1 MNTIFS
7 SSKWKNITVSG
18 RAASGATT
26 LSRTLAQKLGWKL
39 WNGGELYRAYVK
51 EKGIPLEKTTEVSD
65 EYHIDLD
72 NYIKNILATETHQI
86 IESWLSG
93 FDAQGL
99 QGVFKIFVICSDDA
113 VRIDRL
119 ITRDNMNVQQ
129 AKEHL
134 RIREEENL
142 KKWGQLYKTRDFWNP
157 KLYDLV
163 IDTYTTGPAKTLEIA
178 LEAIGY
184 DTKN

>member
-1 MNTIFS
+1 MITPFS
-7 SSKWKNITVSG
+7 STKWKNITVSG

-26 LSRTLAQKLGWKL
+26 LSRSLAEKLGWRL

-72 NYIKNILATETHQI
+72 NYIKNKLETGTRQI

-93 FDAQGL
+93 FDAQKIPA
-99 QGVFKIFVICSDDA
+99 VFKIFIICSDDA
-113 VRIDRL
+113 VRVDRL
-119 ITRDNMNVQQ
+119 INRDNMSVKD

-142 KKWGQLYKTRDFWNP
+142 KKWEQLYKTRDFWNP
-157 KLYDLV
+157 NLYDLV

-178 LEAIGY
+178 LETIGY

>member
-1 MNTIFS
+1 MNTSFLLPT
-7 SSKWKNITVSG
+7 WKNITISG
-18 RAASGATT
+18 KAASGATT
-26 LSRTLAQKLGWKL
+26 LSRALARKLGWKL

-65 EYHIDLD
+65 KYHIDLD
-72 NYIKNILATETHQI
+72 NYIKNKLTTETHQI

-93 FDAQGL
+93 FDAQEIP
-99 QGVFKIFVICSDDA
+99 GVFKIFVICSDDA

-119 ITRDNMNVQQ
+119 ITRDNMTVEQ
-129 AKEHL
+129 AQEHL
-134 RIREEENL
+134 RIREQENL
-142 KKWGQLYKTRDFWNP
+142 KKWEQLYKTRDFWNP

-163 IDTYTTGPAKTLEIA
+163 IDTYTTGPAKTLDIA

-184 DTKN
+184 KVY